1 LLALVI
7 IWIITLVGL
16 IILVLMLKE
25 ERQLKTRFYKNEIAS
40 IFNQKESS
48 SKIDD
53 SINIGIEKRDFQDFV
68 VDQVNYY
75 DE

>member
-1 LLALVI
+1 
-7 IWIITLVGL
+7 LVGL